1 MGDFGQL
8 EEQHGKDGLCE
19 ALCSTPG
26 YDRLLVELACTA
38 SSSASARTEA
48 EAAETVGA
56 VALLLSATLVR
67 SFATESGRA
76 AWQATLFSL
85 DEECR

>member
-1 MGDFGQL
+1 MYSTVKPWGCVCVLATAAPDDIRQESLRQL

-38 SSSASARTEA
+38 STASARTEA
-48 EAAETVGA
+48 AA
-56 VALLLSATLVR
+56 VR
-67 SFATESGRA
+67 NS
-76 AWQATLFSL
+76 
-85 DEECR
+85 D